1 MVRIIKMLA
10 WLVAAILI
18 LIVGARVYF
27 ADLIE
32 GPELHPTPAEI
43 SLKEAFPPPVG
54 WSEDIVGGAFNYAD
68 SIGSTAVIMLRDGGI
83 VAEWGATDQRI
94 SLHSV
99 RKSLVGALYG
109 IAVDRGLIDVSMTL
123 GELGFDDTNPPLTD
137 REKSARLIDLIT
149 ARSGI
154 YHPSVMDDNGA
165 YPEPGSH
172 APNEEFFY
180 NNWSFNALGG
190 MFEILTELSLGRA
203 FKDWIADPIGMQDF
217 RVEDVLY
224 FEGEESTYPAYRFWM
239 SARDLARVGLLYM
252 NEGRWEDVQVVPA
265 DWLASTFVAH
275 SDLGDGLAY
284 GYLWWTMPDSSY
296 MATGTGGQKLR
307 LYPDKGIVLV
317 NRVDTGID
325 LRRAIW
331 WTWGVRVNNTMT
343 TEMLRQL
350 EAGLEGIPR

>member
-1 MVRIIKMLA
+1 
-10 WLVAAILI
+10 
-18 LIVGARVYF
+18 
-27 ADLIE
+27 
-32 GPELHPTPAEI
+32 
-43 SLKEAFPPPVG
+43 
-54 WSEDIVGGAFNYAD
+54 
-68 SIGSTAVIMLRDGGI
+68 
-83 VAEWGATDQRI
+83 
-94 SLHSV
+94 
-99 RKSLVGALYG
+99 
-109 IAVDRGLIDVSMTL
+109 
-123 GELGFDDTNPPLTD
+123 
-137 REKSARLIDLIT
+137 
-149 ARSGI
+149 
-154 YHPSVMDDNGA
+154 
-165 YPEPGSH
+165 
-172 APNEEFFY
+172 
-180 NNWSFNALGG
+180 

-224 FEGEESTYPAYRFWM
+224 FEGR
-239 SARDLARVGLLYM
+239 RVHVPGLQVLDVSPGSGPRRLVVH
-252 NEGRWEDVQVVPA
+252 ERGPVGRDVQVVPA